1 MFSCIL
7 FDLDGTISDPKQ
19 GICGCVQYALRS
31 FGIEEPELDRLE
43 PFIGPPLAES
53 FMKYYN
59 FTAEQAQEAVEKYRE
74 RFSVTGKYENV
85 LYPGMGALLH
95 DLKAS
100 GATLAIASSKPTVY
114 VEDILVHFG
123 IREYFDIVVGSELDG
138 RRVHKEEV
146 VAEVLSQLAARGESD
161 RCTLHRGVIWVCTA
175 GRAGKCRCGDHCPGC
190 GRTAKRTAGRHAG
203 RKQRAGRKWHADRK

>member
-100 GATLAIASSKPTVY
+100 GATLAIASSKPTVAPSCAKAKAR
-114 VEDILVHFG
+114 LTA
-123 IREYFDIVVGSELDG
+123 VVLLPTPPLPE
-138 RRVHKEEV
+138 
-146 VAEVLSQLAARGESD
+146 A
-161 RCTLHRGVIWVCTA
+161 TA
-175 GRAGKCRCGDHCPGC
+175 MMFFTPGNNL
-190 GRTAKRTAGRHAG
+190 TPS
-203 RKQRAGRKWHADRK
+203 

>member
-114 VEDILVHFG
+114 AGAFRNPG
-123 IREYFDIVVGSELDG
+123 IFR
-138 RRVHKEEV
+138 
-146 VAEVLSQLAARGESD
+146 
-161 RCTLHRGVIWVCTA
+161 HRG
-175 GRAGKCRCGDHCPGC
+175 
-190 GRTAKRTAGRHAG
+190 
-203 RKQRAGRKWHADRK
+203 RKRAGRKKSAQRRSGCRGAVPACSAGRKRSG